1 MITVVYEYILNTRS
15 GPFFCKHLST
25 WCYFLSSFSSL
36 TFGTDQGCGA
46 VLMDCCWTDPFEL
59 SSCYWPAVIFLY
71 QNVEFQ
77 GHGSG
82 MVDDPQCYVCD
93 GVQWQRSWGW
103 QERHRQAGESGA
115 LNALLTFLSSL
126 PTRVL
131 WRGELGDPL
140 WHWSLQFSCCTRPS
154 WGRDG
159 SGHVPPSFHV
169 KVKDRGPHQPLLRL
183 ISSPRHAILQRH
195 CGMLLV
201 CQSHEKL

>member
-1 MITVVYEYILNTRS
+1 MLFLVVIQFTHVWNRS
-15 GPFFCKHLST
+15 GMR
-25 WCYFLSSFSSL
+25 SSVDGLLLDRSL
-36 TFGTDQGCGA
+36 RAVVMLLTCGYIP
-46 VLMDCCWTDPFEL
+46 LPECGISRSRFRDGG
-59 SSCYWPAVIFLY
+59 WPTV
-71 QNVEFQ
+71 
-77 GHGSG
+77 
-82 MVDDPQCYVCD
+82 YVCD

-131 WRGELGDPL
+131 WRGDLGDPL
-140 WHWSLQFSCCTRPS
+140 WHWSLQFSCCTRLS

-183 ISSPRHAILQRH
+183 ISSPRHAILQWH